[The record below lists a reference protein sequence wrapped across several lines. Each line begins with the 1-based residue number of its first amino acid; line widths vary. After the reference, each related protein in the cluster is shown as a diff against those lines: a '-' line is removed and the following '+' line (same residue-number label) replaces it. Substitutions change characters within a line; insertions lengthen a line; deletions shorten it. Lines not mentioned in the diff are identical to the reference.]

1 MNQLS
6 SKCGNEF
13 ILYFN
18 SRNFA
23 LHRTMFVYLAG
34 NSKCA
39 QEYTGGAPPP
49 SHTYVII
56 ILLYYGEQSIKITP
70 SLRSTVVC
78 VK

>member
-1 MNQLS
+1 
-6 SKCGNEF
+6 
-13 ILYFN
+13 
-18 SRNFA
+18 
-23 LHRTMFVYLAG
+23 MFVYLAG

-39 QEYTGGAPPP
+39 QEYTGGAPP

-56 ILLYYGEQSIKITP
+56 ILLYYGERSIKITP